1 MMPEI
6 TILLGI
12 SLLLNLYLG
21 IKLVLTKKAINRVI
35 KSTEDLLYIWDGVS
49 QTIGEIK
56 EETKK

>member
-21 IKLVLTKKAINRVI
+21 IKLVLTKKAIKRVI